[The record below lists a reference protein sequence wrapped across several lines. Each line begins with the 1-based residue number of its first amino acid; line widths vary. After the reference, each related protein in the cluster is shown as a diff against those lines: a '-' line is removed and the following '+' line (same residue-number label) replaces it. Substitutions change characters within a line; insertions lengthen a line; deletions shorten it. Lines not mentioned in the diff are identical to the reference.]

1 MSSTAGV
8 VVSFKIPILETW
20 VRFPGSALFSK
31 KKLDWSKPKSQFPRE
46 RPDLNQGLLDLQ
58 LRNAL
63 PLSYTPSE
71 KGSKF
76 TSFKR
81 SLYLKLSYNKIS
93 YEGAPR
99 FELGTYRP
107 AVDCSTTELY
117 PH

>member
-1 MSSTAGV
+1 M
-8 VVSFKIPILETW
+8 VSFKIPILETW

-46 RPDLNQGLLDLQ
+46 RPDLNQGPLDLQ
-58 LRNAL
+58 SNAL

-81 SLYLKLSYNKIS
+81 SLDLKLSYNKIS
-93 YEGAPR
+93 HEGATR
-99 FELGTYRP
+99 FELGTYRS
-107 AVDCSTTELY
+107 AVDCSTTEL
-117 PH
+117 

>member
-1 MSSTAGV
+1 M
-8 VVSFKIPILETW
+8 VSFKIPILETW

-46 RPDLNQGLLDLQ
+46 RPDLNQGPLDLQ
-58 LRNAL
+58 SNAL

-81 SLYLKLSYNKIS
+81 SLDLKLSYNKIS
-93 YEGAPR
+93 HEGATR
-99 FELGTYRP
+99 FELGTYRS

-117 PH
+117 PQIES